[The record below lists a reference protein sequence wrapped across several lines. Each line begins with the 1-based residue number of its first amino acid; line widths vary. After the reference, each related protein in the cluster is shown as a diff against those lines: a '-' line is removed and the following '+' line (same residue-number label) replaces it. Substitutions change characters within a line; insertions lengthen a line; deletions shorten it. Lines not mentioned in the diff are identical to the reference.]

1 MELYRDVSLDV
12 LIAHLRHAAREAIL
26 VQDAC
31 NLSGVVHSFSRVMSL
46 LSEVSNR
53 QRRGTDWKNHHPIA
67 VLYANKIASL
77 TGAETAVVFSKAY
90 TRCQKISDPE
100 SPELGWE

>member
-12 LIAHLRHAAREAIL
+12 LVAHLRHAAREAIL

-46 LSEVSNR
+46 LSEISNR

-67 VLYANKIASL
+67 VLYASKIASL
-77 TGAETAVVFSKAY
+77 TGAEVSNVYSKAY
-90 TRCQKISDPE
+90 DRCTALSD
-100 SPELGWE
+100 SGSTELGWE

>member
-1 MELYRDVSLDV
+1 MDLYRDVSIDV

-46 LSEVSNR
+46 LSEISNR
-53 QRRGTDWKNHHPIA
+53 QKRGTDWKNHHPIA
-67 VLYANKIASL
+67 VMYASKIAAL
-77 TGAETAVVFSKAY
+77 TGAELSSVFSKAY
-90 TRCQKISDPE
+90 ERCKYLSETE
-100 SPELGWE
+100 SKELGWE